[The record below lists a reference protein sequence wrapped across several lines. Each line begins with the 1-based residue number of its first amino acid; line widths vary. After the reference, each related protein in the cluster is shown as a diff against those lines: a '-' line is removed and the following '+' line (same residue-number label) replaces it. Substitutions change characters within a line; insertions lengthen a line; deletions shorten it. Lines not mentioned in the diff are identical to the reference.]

1 MKKTISILLF
11 VSIIFS
17 VFATATNL
25 SSTESGAPNAATAST
40 TVSLNLSKN
49 YATVWFSKET
59 AGTVS
64 IDNYELSLKNPEGL
78 IQSIAGNSSS
88 EKIYAV
94 GNDLFLNWNIVS
106 AADVKITLTMTSPL
120 AQSGVEEDTSK
131 KIGWNVE
138 WEYTGTKD
146 VTPVD
151 KTIALA
157 DNAALNASY
166 TDSVYLKNGELYG
179 NAGSKQIK
187 ITTDN
192 VWDKNKD
199 GSYTATLTATIKTV

>member
-1 MKKTISILLF
+1 M
-11 VSIIFS
+11 
-17 VFATATNL
+17 
-25 SSTESGAPNAATAST
+25 
-40 TVSLNLSKN
+40 
-49 YATVWFSKET
+49 Y
-59 AGTVS
+59 
-64 IDNYELSLKNPEGL
+64 
-78 IQSIAGNSSS
+78 
-88 EKIYAV
+88 
-94 GNDLFLNWNIVS
+94 LNWNIVS

-120 AQSGVEEDTSK
+120 AQSGVEEDRSK
-131 KIGWNVE
+131 KIGWTVE
-138 WEYTGTKD
+138 WKYTGTKD

-157 DNAALNASY
+157 DNAALNAFS

-199 GSYTATLTATIKTV
+199 GFYKATLTATIKTV

>member
-40 TVSLNLSKN
+40 TVSLNLSEN

-64 IDNYELSLKNPEGL
+64 IDNYELSLKNPEEL

-157 DNAALNASY
+157 DNAALNASS

>member
-40 TVSLNLSKN
+40 TVSLNLSEN